1 MKNNNNSLA
10 IAKVSISTMSRNELR
25 AFAKSQN
32 IKRGK
37 NNSDTVAN
45 ILAAIES
52 GSVQFK
58 STFCLAPN
66 TGAIQMNQPVA
77 AHTVFQKK
85 FRNYSTNDKVEF
97 STLAAS

>member
-1 MKNNNNSLA
+1 MKNNDNSLN
-10 IAKVSISTMSRNELR
+10 IASASISTMNRNELR

-37 NNSDTVAN
+37 STKDTITN
-45 ILAAIES
+45 ILAAIKR

-58 STFCLAPN
+58 STFTLAPN
-66 TGAIQMNQPVA
+66 TGALQMNQPIA